1 MKILVARLD
10 ARTLPLAN
18 SASVMPTTA
27 SVPSTACGTMPPN
40 ACEKKLEMPPTKTP
54 STAA

>member
-1 MKILVARLD
+1 MKIFVALFE

-18 SASVMPTTA
+18 RASVTPTTT
-27 SVPSTACGTMPPN
+27 SVPSTACETMPGKLTS
-40 ACEKKLEMPPTKTP
+40 KKLEMPPTKTP